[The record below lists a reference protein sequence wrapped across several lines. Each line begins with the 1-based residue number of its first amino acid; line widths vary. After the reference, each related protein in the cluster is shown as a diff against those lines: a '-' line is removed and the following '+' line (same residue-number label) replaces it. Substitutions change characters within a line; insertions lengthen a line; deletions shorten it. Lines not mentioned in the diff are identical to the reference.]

1 MSCSINNKLQ
11 QPEAASGVLDYAMKH
26 FSELVSASLL
36 FYLTPHKPHPSA
48 FAFHTVICLDSRKAW
63 FIFLFQ
69 TGTFYTPYGG
79 FYCLWPVAC
88 VHSWWRSFES
98 HKPPPR
104 NTWFFACSM
113 WENSVLSGKWH
124 ETELLTFWS
133 NWQLVYY
140 SIAHLLCGKR
150 HQEVCSAF
158 FLLLWM
164 MPCLI
169 LKLKLMF
176 FNYSCNNYVTCTF
189 VYNFVGMWRIVFPLT
204 VFLLI

>member
-26 FSELVSASLL
+26 FSELVSVSFL

-48 FAFHTVICLDSRKAW
+48 FAFHTVICLDSRKSW

-79 FYCLWPVAC
+79 FYCLWPVAWA
-88 VHSWWRSFES
+88 HSWWRSFES
-98 HKPPPR
+98 HSPPPPHPP
-104 NTWFFACSM
+104 
-113 WENSVLSGKWH
+113 EHSVLCVQHVGKSHLLSGKWH

-140 SIAHLLCGKR
+140 SGAHLLCAWGKG
-150 HQEVCSAF
+150 HQEVHSAF

-164 MPCLI
+164 MPCWILRNINWCFSIILI
-169 LKLKLMF
+169 FSHIIM
-176 FNYSCNNYVTCTF
+176 
-189 VYNFVGMWRIVFPLT
+189 
-204 VFLLI
+204 